1 MRNFTFWFII
11 FVFVTGAIA
20 IVVYENYRFSPK
32 ALGIDLNVAKEY
44 LKLKHV
50 DLHDALLKKMLD
62 KAQLKFH
69 KRLSK
74 FDFALEMASFLKLL
88 NDGVTRIE
96 VPIRKTDGKLPFRC
110 KLVGDKVVVVYSEC
124 EIPEDS
130 KILSINGYPVED
142 VIEKYR
148 WFFPNLGEFESR
160 YAFVDKLFHV
170 FPTIIGARA
179 VQVVYQPPNSN
190 IQRLSYIKVTTK
202 MVQVPHPVELVEGT
216 ETIVKVKRFEISS
229 KEEFKEVDN
238 LFQSIAQ
245 SSTEDSSIVFDLRY
259 AEDGDES
266 LVTRIISHLID
277 HPVNLYPTLLARY
290 DNQLVSMKQI
300 PIEPAEK
307 IKGKVTFIFDSTCFY
322 TPHKVLA
329 AFLMT
334 QKVAQIVGEVPL
346 KENYFYTGE
355 FWKVLPSTKVFVIF
369 PTQKV
374 VVSEPTYK

>member
-20 IVVYENYRFSPK
+20 IAVYENYRFSPK
-32 ALGIDLNVAKEY
+32 TLGIDLSVAKEY

-50 DLHDALLKKMLD
+50 DLHDALLKEMLD
-62 KAQLKFH
+62 KAQLKFY

-74 FDFALEMASFLKLL
+74 FDFALEMAQFLKLL
-88 NDGVTRIE
+88 RDGVTRIE

-124 EIPEDS
+124 EIPEGS

-148 WFFPNLGEFESR
+148 CFFPNLGEFESR

-170 FPTIIGARA
+170 LPTIIGARA

-216 ETIVKVKRFEISS
+216 ETVVKVKRFEISS
-229 KEEFKEVDN
+229 KEEFKEIDD
-238 LFQSIAQ
+238 LFQNIAQ

-277 HPVNLYPTLLARY
+277 QPVNLYPTLLARY

-334 QKVAQIVGEVPL
+334 QKVAQIVGEIPL

-355 FWKVLPSTKVFVIF
+355 FWKVLPNTKVFVVF

-374 VVSEPTYK
+374 VVGEPTYK